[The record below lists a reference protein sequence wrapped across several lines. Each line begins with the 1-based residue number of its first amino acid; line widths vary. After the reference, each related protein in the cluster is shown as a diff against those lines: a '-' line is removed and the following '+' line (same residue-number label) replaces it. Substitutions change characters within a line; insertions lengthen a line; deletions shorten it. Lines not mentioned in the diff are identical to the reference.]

1 MALINCPDCGTSV
14 SDKAP
19 TCVKCGCPI
28 ASASDVAAIKTT
40 LTTTQGTA
48 KRLKAHSAISMTLL
62 VVSLMWIFITSSGP
76 AAEPSVIA
84 PAVCFLSLVWLI
96 VTRFRI
102 WWHHG

>member
-1 MALINCPDCGTSV
+1 MALVKCPDCGTNV
-14 SDKAP
+14 SDRAP
-19 TCVKCGCPI
+19 ACVNCGCPI
-28 ASASDVAAIKTT
+28 SSASDVAALKTP

-62 VVSLMWIFITSSGP
+62 VVSLLWVFMASSSP
-76 AAEPSVIA
+76 NPEPSIIA

-96 VTRFRI
+96 VTRIRI